1 MKANLKKWHFI
12 LFPLILFTL
21 LGYNGNNGL
30 LGTISLLND
39 EIALI
44 LLEERLA
51 SNKDSAQILNEDVGE
66 GTSVFPKY
74 SHLQDDEMNRVD
86 LPEFKFENLN
96 VEPVFPLSPTSVDIE
111 TGSDNY

>member
-12 LFPLILFTL
+12 LFPLILFAL

-30 LGTISLLND
+30 LGTISFLND
-39 EIALI
+39 DIALI

-51 SNKDSAQILNEDVGE
+51 SNKDSAQILKEDIGE
-66 GTSVFPKY
+66 GTKVFPKY
-74 SHLQDDEMNRVD
+74 SHLQEEEMLNVD
-86 LPEFKFENLN
+86 LPDFKFENLS